1 MRIVWTAP
9 AYRDLVHAF
18 DYVAEDNL
26 AAAGKL
32 IENILAATENLITFP
47 NLGRIGRVPNTR
59 ELVITDSPYYIPY
72 RIKGNEIQIL
82 SVIHG
87 ARRWPE

>member
-9 AYRDLVHAF
+9 AYRDLNHVF
-18 DYVAEDNL
+18 EYVGRDNL

-32 IENILAATENLITFP
+32 IENIFAAAENLVNFP
-47 NLGRIGRVPNTR
+47 NLGRIGLVPNTR
-59 ELVITDSPYYIPY
+59 ELVVTDSPYYIPY